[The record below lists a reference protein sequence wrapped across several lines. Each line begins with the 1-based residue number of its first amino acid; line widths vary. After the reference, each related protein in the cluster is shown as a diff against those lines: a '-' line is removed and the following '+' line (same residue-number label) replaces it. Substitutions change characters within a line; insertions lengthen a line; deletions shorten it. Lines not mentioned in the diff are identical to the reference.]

1 MDKLTRVGKSGMN
14 SRRNFDRTV
23 SDDVPRSFLVVLGI
37 VFAIIVGGIVQW
49 SCS

>member
-1 MDKLTRVGKSGMN
+1 MKKSTRAGGNGVD

-23 SDDVPRSFLVVLGI
+23 GDDVPRSFLVVLAV
-37 VFAIIVGGIVQW
+37 VFALIVGSILQW